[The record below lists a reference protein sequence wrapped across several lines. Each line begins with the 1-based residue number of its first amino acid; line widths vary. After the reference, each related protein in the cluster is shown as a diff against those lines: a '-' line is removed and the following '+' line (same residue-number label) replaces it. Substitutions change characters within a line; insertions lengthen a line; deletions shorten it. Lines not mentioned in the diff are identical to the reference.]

1 MKHSRTLTVVCLCL
15 LGGTKMLQA
24 ADNSTFSFLRSDV
37 GARAAALGGS
47 FVTMTDDPNSIFY
60 NPAGLATLTGK
71 KVSFGF
77 FKHLMDINSGHAS
90 YGTNIPNLGFV
101 GLGVVYV
108 NYGEFKQTGD
118 EGQDLGTFSAGE
130 FAFAAGYGGELDPGL
145 NYGANA
151 KLIYSTIADYHS
163 SGLAVDFGLQYS
175 AVPNRMIVGV
185 SLLNLGTQLNPYI
198 TTREG
203 LPLDLRVGMSLFPE
217 HLPASIMLNF
227 DRLNESQ
234 ETFSGHLKAF
244 SVGVEFAASPNV
256 SLRFGYNNEN
266 RQDLKIGQSAGFAGL
281 SVGIGIT
288 NDMYTI
294 DYALSSYG
302 SIGELHRISLALS
315 F

>member
-1 MKHSRTLTVVCLCL
+1 
-15 LGGTKMLQA
+15 MLQA

-60 NPAGLATLTGK
+60 NPAGLGTLTGT

-77 FKHLMDINSGHAS
+77 FKHLMDINSGYAS
-90 YGTNIPNLGFV
+90 YGKNIPNLGFV
-101 GLGVVYV
+101 GLGVVYI

-130 FAFAAGYGGELDPGL
+130 FAFAAGYGGELNPGL

-151 KLIYSTIADYHS
+151 KFIYSSIAGYHS
-163 SGLAVDFGLQYS
+163 SGMALDFGLQYS
-175 AVPNRMIVGV
+175 AVPNRLIVGA
-185 SLLNLGTQLNPYI
+185 SLLNLGTQLDPYI
-198 TTREG
+198 TTRED
-203 LPLDLRVGMSLFPE
+203 LPLDLRVGMSVYPE
-217 HLPASIMLNF
+217 HLPACIMLSFNK
-227 DRLNESQ
+227 LNESQ
-234 ETFSGHLKAF
+234 ENFSDHVKAF
-244 SVGVEFAASPNV
+244 SVGIEFTASPNV

-266 RQDLKIGQSAGFAGL
+266 RQDFMIGQSAGFAGL

-288 NDMYTI
+288 NDMYRI

-302 SIGELHRISLALS
+302 SIGELHRISLALA